1 MENLPLIS
9 VIIPVYNVEKYL
21 EECVESVLTQT
32 YKNIEIIL
40 VDDGSTDSSGE
51 ICDSYALQ
59 NSNVQVIHQLNAGL
73 SDARTAGLK
82 KAIGKYVYFLDSDD
96 YIAADALEKLCMI
109 AENDSSDIVFF
120 DAHSFIDENRDS
132 KMKQTYLRAHK
143 YQSNAGFLVFE
154 QMQQYEE
161 YHSAVWAMLL
171 KREFI
176 LKNSISFISGI
187 YYEDMAFTFEA
198 LCLAKKVS
206 QCPECLYFRRY
217 RKNSIMTSKKNIK
230 YFDSTVILYKHLL
243 QFVENNKLYEN
254 VAVKKYIARI
264 SYNVFNNYN
273 ALSKNDQ
280 RTVSK
285 IFSEIKKDILK
296 NNAFGDTALRLKC
309 HNNVLW
315 FIYKAIKKVFG

>member
-40 VDDGSTDSSGE
+40 VDDGSTDSSGK

-96 YIAADALEKLCMI
+96 YIAAEALEKLCMI

-120 DAHSFIDENRDS
+120 DAHSFLDESDEEIRQNYKRNNI
-132 KMKQTYLRAHK
+132 Y
-143 YQSNAGFLVFE
+143 NAKNGIEIFEEMQKNGEFHSSVPLMLIKKDLFLVNN
-154 QMQQYEE
+154 
-161 YHSAVWAMLL
+161 L
-171 KREFI
+171 
-176 LKNSISFISGI
+176 NFISDI

-264 SYNVFNNYN
+264 SYNVFNNYD

-296 NNAFGDTALRLKC
+296 NNAFGDTALKLKC
-309 HNNVLW
+309 YNNVLW

>member
-9 VIIPVYNVEKYL
+9 VVIPVYNVEKYL
-21 EECVESVLTQT
+21 EECVNSVLAQT

-73 SDARTAGLK
+73 SDARTAGFK
-82 KAIGKYVYFLDSDD
+82 KATGKYVYFLDSDD
-96 YIAADALEKLCMI
+96 YIGENALEKLCLI
-109 AENDSSDIVFF
+109 AEADASDIVFF
-120 DAHSFIDENRDS
+120 DAHSFLDESDEEIRQNYKR
-132 KMKQTYLRAHK
+132 KNIY
-143 YQSNAGFLVFE
+143 NAKNGIEIFEEMQKNGEFHSSVPLMLIKKDLFLVNN
-154 QMQQYEE
+154 
-161 YHSAVWAMLL
+161 L
-171 KREFI
+171 
-176 LKNSISFISGI
+176 SFISGI

-230 YFDSTVILYKHLL
+230 YFDSTVVLYKHIL
-243 QFVENNKLYEN
+243 QFVKNNGLAENN
-254 VAVKKYIARI
+254 AAKKYLARI

-273 ALSKNDQ
+273 ALSKKDKKAA
-280 RTVSK
+280 SE
-285 IFSEIKKDILK
+285 IFSEIRKDILK
-296 NNAFGDTALRLKC
+296 NKAFDDTALKLKC
-309 HNNVLW
+309 YNNILW
-315 FIYKAIKKVFG
+315 FTYKGIKKVFG